1 MDDGRLLPDRRTRGH
16 PLDPGLLVWTLLLH
30 GRRVAAGA
38 AARAEHLPVAPLR
51 GPILGALPAA
61 HAGGRRRQHR
71 RRGGLGR
78 RLVGFCV
85 ISMMEGVVFGLQ
97 VEDARVLAG
106 CTGFVAALAVGV
118 GVFWVSHLRRRR
130 GGGSPTLPTAA
141 ALLNF
146 AHLFP

>member
-1 MDDGRLLPDRRTRGH
+1 MQSYAELFLPRT
-16 PLDPGLLVWTLLLH
+16 
-30 GRRVAAGA
+30 
-38 AARAEHLPVAPLR
+38 PVAVADNIVDV
-51 GPILGALPAA
+51 GVWV
-61 HAGGRRRQHR
+61 
-71 RRGGLGR
+71 
-78 RLVGFCV
+78 VGFCV

-106 CTGFVAALAVGV
+106 CTGFVAAFAVGV

-130 GGGSPTLPTAA
+130 GGGSSTLPTAA